1 MCIET
6 FSPQIF
12 PLLFRA
18 HPFLERVRLNC
29 FNHFHSEFVSATD
42 FDFTVYGRETFDWC
56 LLQRIKVLSLHPRII
71 SDLDI
76 IEHVHPTL
84 DKFLTVF
91 SSLDEVEICPNFGE
105 WPMYLI
111 LTGKSWIFF
120 Y

>member
-56 LLQRIKVLSLHPRII
+56 LLQRIKVLSLHPSII
-71 SDLDI
+71 QELD
-76 IEHVHPTL
+76 HQHGPAFY
-84 DKFLTVF
+84 KFLTVCP
-91 SSLDEVEICPNFGE
+91 SLEELDIYRDSIGWTAYVFN
-105 WPMYLI
+105 
-111 LTGKSWIFF
+111 SD
-120 Y
+120 